1 MRLAAFCAAVSVSA
15 LIGLST
21 WAESLVE
28 AILIFAVFALVFSH
42 RPFVAVLARAPRFLQ
57 RGALAM
63 AALWVWSQLHEVVI
77 DTYPF
82 ISWRMYGEPPKHRDG
97 AGYRLL
103 GERCSG
109 EEVILPP
116 SSGSTGRR
124 PILSLAV
131 RRAYE
136 ESLSG
141 VGNPA
146 RAQQRMDNLLAAIL
160 TRWNDRNPSVQLCA
174 VSLQQSTVAI
184 VDVAASP
191 RANYTTV
198 LRHDA
203 R

>member
-1 MRLAAFCAAVSVSA
+1 MRLAAFGAAVGVSA
-15 LIGLST
+15 LVGLST
-21 WAESLVE
+21 WVKSLVE
-28 AILIFAVFALVFSH
+28 AVLIFAVFALVFSH
-42 RPFVAVLARAPRFLQ
+42 RPFVSVLERAPRSLQ
-57 RGALAM
+57 RGALAI
-63 AALWVWSQLHEVVI
+63 AALWGWSQLHEVVI

-82 ISWRMYGEPPKHRDG
+82 ISWRMYGAPPKHRDG

-109 EEVILPP
+109 EAVILPP
-116 SSGSTGRR
+116 ASGSTGRR

-136 ESLSG
+136 ESLSD

-146 RAQQRMDNLLAAIL
+146 QARQRMDKLLAAIL
-160 TRWNDRNPSVQLCA
+160 ARWNDRNPSARLCA
-174 VSLQQSTVAI
+174 VSLQQSTMAFG
-184 VDVAASP
+184 DVAARP
-191 RANYTTV
+191 RAQYTTV